1 MTKED
6 TSAEFSSR
14 LQDLLDDTSVSN
26 EEKIR
31 KLEDLRLDLL
41 ERQLAT
47 EENMGRK
54 AGKEAGEIGDQLQQV
69 TEALTNLRGN
79 ERQDDS

>member
-1 MTKED
+1 MTKEN
-6 TSAEFSSR
+6 TSTEFSRR

-31 KLEDLRLDLL
+31 KLKDMRLDLL
-41 ERQLAT
+41 ERQRAT
-47 EENMGRK
+47 EENMAAK

-69 TEALTNLRGN
+69 TKALTLLRGN
-79 ERQDDS
+79 DAEPG

>member
-1 MTKED
+1 MTKEN
-6 TSAEFSSR
+6 TSTEFSSR

-41 ERQLAT
+41 ERQRAT
-47 EENMGRK
+47 EENMGTK
-54 AGKEAGEIGDQLQQV
+54 AGKESGEIGDQLQRV
-69 TEALTNLRGN
+69 TEALTILRGN
-79 ERQDDS
+79 DADPG